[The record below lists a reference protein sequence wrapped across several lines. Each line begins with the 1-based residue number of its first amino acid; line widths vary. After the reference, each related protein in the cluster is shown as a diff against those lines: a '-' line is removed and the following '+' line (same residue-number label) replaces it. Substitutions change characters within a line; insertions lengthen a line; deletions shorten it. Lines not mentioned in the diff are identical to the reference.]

1 MTKEQLLFQIA
12 NTGYSTSYGRDKSYS
27 TADLAG
33 KTTWRVSIITLL
45 IAMLGLLYPF
55 INRIG
60 LLAFGIISISI
71 VAIYIR
77 AYTDNRYIDS
87 AIELQSIERE
97 LQSLYFEVKASTDSD
112 FTQFIERLNKLDNK
126 QKKAAINTQ
135 ILGSDWYAHLKMFW
149 AKKINSK
156 WFVDE
161 LGLKLFFDK
170 LPFSFFLYCLVIIIL
185 VFLTITAYFLANS
198 LVQNGQATSIFY
210 LIKGFCN

>member
-27 TADLAG
+27 TADIAG

-45 IAMLGLLYPF
+45 MAMLGLLYPF

-60 LLAFGIISISI
+60 LLAFGVVSISI

-97 LQSLYFEVKASTDSD
+97 LQSLYFEVKASIDSD
-112 FTQFIERLNKLDNK
+112 FTQFIERLNELDIVK
-126 QKKAAINTQ
+126 PT
-135 ILGSDWYAHLKMFW
+135 
-149 AKKINSK
+149 
-156 WFVDE
+156 
-161 LGLKLFFDK
+161 
-170 LPFSFFLYCLVIIIL
+170 
-185 VFLTITAYFLANS
+185 
-198 LVQNGQATSIFY
+198 
-210 LIKGFCN
+210 